1 MTGDP
6 LGVDEDER
14 GSDPSEVKS
23 IGSRMIEE
31 DGRRGEVVEEK
42 GKKKVLPTEKKN
54 Q

>member
-31 DGRRGEVVEEK
+31 DGRRGGGGGEGEEE
-42 GKKKVLPTEKKN
+42 GATN
-54 Q
+54 